1 MIRTTAVAAMIVIDT
16 RAAEG
21 IRMRQASYH
30 AQSQQKQAEKLGVKA
45 KKGSLSCVQIAMSL

>member
-1 MIRTTAVAAMIVIDT
+1 MIVIDT